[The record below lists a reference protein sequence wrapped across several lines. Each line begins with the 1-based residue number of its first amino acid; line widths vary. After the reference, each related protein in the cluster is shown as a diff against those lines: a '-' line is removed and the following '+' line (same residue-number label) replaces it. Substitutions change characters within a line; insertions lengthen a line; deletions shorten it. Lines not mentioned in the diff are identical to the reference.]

1 MGSRIFHKNLT
12 VEMPDQDRD
21 KLFAVAEMRGTSVSE
36 LVRSWVD
43 EKLQKMGHTIA
54 EEI

>member
-1 MGSRIFHKNLT
+1 MGSRIFKKNLT
-12 VEMPDQDRD
+12 VEMPDQDKE
-21 KLFAVAEMRGTSVSE
+21 KLFAVAEMLETDVSK

-43 EKLQKMGHTIA
+43 KKLQTMGHTIA